1 MATQKSNIT
10 VISCSL
16 NYGAN
21 FSGCASKI
29 H

>member
-21 FSGCASKI
+21 FFWVR
-29 H
+29 